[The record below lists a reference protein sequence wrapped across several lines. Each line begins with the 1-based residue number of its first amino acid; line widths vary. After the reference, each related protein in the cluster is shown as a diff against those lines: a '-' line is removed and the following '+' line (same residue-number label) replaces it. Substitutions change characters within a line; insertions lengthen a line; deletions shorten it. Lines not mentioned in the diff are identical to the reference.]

1 MNKKNLKNLELIK
14 KINKDF
20 LINQK
25 SDIFI
30 CLILLL
36 IVSLTTA
43 IYPFLIQKVFDNF
56 TENKYS
62 WFFLPTIIAL
72 VASIRGIAMF
82 FQIKQVSKVTLK
94 VSIDIQKKLSN
105 HLLFSDLDMI
115 KKISSGN
122 HISRIMN
129 DVNLIR
135 DSVERSL
142 NNLIRDLITII
153 FLIVYLIWL
162 DWVLAVVVLSI
173 YPLALKPIISIG
185 KKQRFYALSLQE
197 KMESLTSF
205 LSEIFRNISMI
216 KSYSL
221 EKLEK
226 NRINKSLDSLF
237 LSLFDIVKGRAK
249 ILPLLEVLGGI
260 AAAFVILIASYRINS
275 GFMTIGSVI
284 GFVTALLMLAQPA
297 RALGTFNT
305 ILQEGLSALQRIY
318 KQLNEMPK
326 IERISNVKKE
336 LKIPNNPT
344 IEFKDVSFFYEKNKI
359 ILDKISF
366 KTKKSKMH
374 IIGTSGSGKSTIFSL
389 ISRFIDPKKGNIF
402 INDVNIKDVSLF
414 SLRQNISLVSQETM
428 IYNDTFHNNI
438 SLGKLNATK
447 PEVIEAAKKVGVHG
461 FISQLDGS
469 YEFQVK
475 ERGGVLSSGQ
485 RQLISFLRAYICK
498 PDLLIL
504 DEATSS
510 VDSGAEELIQKATK
524 VITKDRTSIIIAHR
538 LSTIKNADRI
548 LVIDRGKII
557 EEGNHNTLIQKKGHY
572 FDLYENQFLK
582 EESILPS

>member
-1 MNKKNLKNLELIK
+1 MNKKKLNNFELIK
-14 KINKDF
+14 KIIEDF
-20 LINQK
+20 LIAQK

-36 IVSLTTA
+36 IVSLTTS

-72 VASIRGIAMF
+72 VASLRGLAMF

-94 VSIDIQKKLSN
+94 VSIEIQKKLSN
-105 HLLFSDLDMI
+105 HLLFSDLNVI

-135 DSVERSL
+135 DSIERSL

-153 FLIVYLIWL
+153 ILIVYLIWL
-162 DWVLAVVVLSI
+162 DWILAIVVLSI
-173 YPLALKPIISIG
+173 YPLALKPIITIG
-185 KKQRFYALSLQE
+185 KKQRFFALSLQK

-205 LSEIFRNISMI
+205 LSEVFRNISMI

-237 LSLFDIVKGRAK
+237 LSLFDLVKGRAK
-249 ILPLLEVLGGI
+249 VLPLLEVLGGI

-305 ILQEGLSALQRIY
+305 ILQEGFSALQRIY
-318 KQLNEMPK
+318 DQLNVEPK
-326 IERISNVKKE
+326 IEKIINAKKNLNISKK
-336 LKIPNNPT
+336 PT

-359 ILDKISF
+359 ILDKICF
-366 KTKKSKMH
+366 KTNKSKIH
-374 IIGTSGSGKSTIFSL
+374 IIGTSGSGKSTIFNL
-389 ISRFIDPKKGNIF
+389 ISRFIDPKKGSIH
-402 INDVNIKDVSLF
+402 INDVNIQEVSLS

-428 IYNDTFHNNI
+428 IYNDTFYNNI

-447 PEVIEAAKKVGVHG
+447 PEIIKAAKLANIHD
-461 FISQLDGS
+461 FIMSQEKGYDTVIGEAGS
-469 YEFQVK
+469 NLS
-475 ERGGVLSSGQ
+475 GGQKQ
-485 RQLISFLRAYICK
+485 RISIARAFLKNSKI
-498 PDLLIL
+498 LLL
-504 DEATSS
+504 DEVTSAL
-510 VDSGAEELIQKATK
+510 DSKTSKNILKSINHLSKNKTCLYISHDDYEIDKNSQKLIISNSK
-524 VITKDRTSIIIAHR
+524 
-538 LSTIKNADRI
+538 IK
-548 LVIDRGKII
+548 
-557 EEGNHNTLIQKKGHY
+557 
-572 FDLYENQFLK
+572 
-582 EESILPS
+582 

>member
-56 TENKYS
+56 TENKFS

-249 ILPLLEVLGGI
+249 VLPLLEVLGGI

-374 IIGTSGSGKSTIFSL
+374 IIGESGTGKSTIFNL

-447 PEVIEAAKKVGVHG
+447 REIIKAAKLANIHD
-461 FISQLDGS
+461 FIISQENGYDTVIGEAGS
-469 YEFQVK
+469 NLS
-475 ERGGVLSSGQ
+475 GGQKQ
-485 RQLISFLRAYICK
+485 RISIARAFLKNSKI
-498 PDLLIL
+498 LLL
-504 DEATSS
+504 DEVTSAL
-510 VDSGAEELIQKATK
+510 DSKTSKNILKSINQLSKNKTCIYISHDDYEINKNSQKLIISNSK
-524 VITKDRTSIIIAHR
+524 
-538 LSTIKNADRI
+538 IK
-548 LVIDRGKII
+548 
-557 EEGNHNTLIQKKGHY
+557 
-572 FDLYENQFLK
+572 
-582 EESILPS
+582 

>member
-249 ILPLLEVLGGI
+249 VLPLLEVLGGI

-374 IIGTSGSGKSTIFSL
+374 IIGESGTGKSTIFNL

-438 SLGKLNATK
+438 SLGKLNATTR
-447 PEVIEAAKKVGVHG
+447 EVIKAAKLANIHD
-461 FISQLDGS
+461 FIISQENGYDTVIGEGGS
-469 YEFQVK
+469 NLS
-475 ERGGVLSSGQ
+475 GGQKQ
-485 RQLISFLRAYICK
+485 RISIARAFLKNSKI
-498 PDLLIL
+498 LLL
-504 DEATSS
+504 DEVTSAL
-510 VDSGAEELIQKATK
+510 DSKTSKNILKSINQLSKNKTCIYISHDDYEINKNSQKLIISNSK
-524 VITKDRTSIIIAHR
+524 
-538 LSTIKNADRI
+538 IK
-548 LVIDRGKII
+548 
-557 EEGNHNTLIQKKGHY
+557 
-572 FDLYENQFLK
+572 
-582 EESILPS
+582 

>member
-20 LINQK
+20 LIYQK
-25 SDIFI
+25 FNIFI

-249 ILPLLEVLGGI
+249 VLPLLEVLGGI

-366 KTKKSKMH
+366 KTKKTKMH
-374 IIGTSGSGKSTIFSL
+374 IIGTSGSGKSTIFNL
-389 ISRFIDPKKGNIF
+389 ISRFIDPNKGNIF
-402 INDVNIKDVSLF
+402 INDENIKDVSLF

-447 PEVIEAAKKVGVHG
+447 REIIKAAKLANIHD
-461 FISQLDGS
+461 FIISQEKGYDTVIGEAGS
-469 YEFQVK
+469 NLS
-475 ERGGVLSSGQ
+475 GGQKQ
-485 RQLISFLRAYICK
+485 RISIARAFLKNSKI
-498 PDLLIL
+498 LLL
-504 DEATSS
+504 DEVTSAL
-510 VDSGAEELIQKATK
+510 DSKTSKNILKSINQLSKNKTCIYISHDDYEINKNSQKLIISNSK
-524 VITKDRTSIIIAHR
+524 
-538 LSTIKNADRI
+538 IK
-548 LVIDRGKII
+548 
-557 EEGNHNTLIQKKGHY
+557 
-572 FDLYENQFLK
+572 
-582 EESILPS
+582 

>member
-142 NNLIRDLITII
+142 NNIIRDLITII

-162 DWVLAVVVLSI
+162 DWFLAVVVLSI

-205 LSEIFRNISMI
+205 LSEVFRNISMI

-221 EKLEK
+221 ERLEK
-226 NRINKSLDSLF
+226 KRINKSLDSLF
-237 LSLFDIVKGRAK
+237 LSLFNIVKGRAK
-249 ILPLLEVLGGI
+249 VLPLLEVLGGI

-326 IERISNVKKE
+326 IERISDVKKE

-447 PEVIEAAKKVGVHG
+447 PEIIEAAKLANIHN
-461 FISQLDGS
+461 FIISQKNGYDTVIGEAGS
-469 YEFQVK
+469 NLS
-475 ERGGVLSSGQ
+475 GGQKQ
-485 RQLISFLRAYICK
+485 RISIARAFLKNSKI
-498 PDLLIL
+498 LLL
-504 DEATSS
+504 DEVTSAL
-510 VDSGAEELIQKATK
+510 DSKTSKNILKSINQLSKNKTCIYISHDDYEISKNSQK
-524 VITKDRTSIIIAHR
+524 
-538 LSTIKNADRI
+538 L
-548 LVIDRGKII
+548 KISNSKI
-557 EEGNHNTLIQKKGHY
+557 N
-572 FDLYENQFLK
+572 
-582 EESILPS
+582 

>member
-62 WFFLPTIIAL
+62 WFFLPIIIAL

-105 HLLFSDLDMI
+105 HLLFSDLDVI

-249 ILPLLEVLGGI
+249 VLPLLEVLGGI

-374 IIGTSGSGKSTIFSL
+374 IIGTSGSGKSTIFNL

-447 PEVIEAAKKVGVHG
+447 PEIIEAAKLANIHN
-461 FISQLDGS
+461 FIISQKNGYDTVIGEAGS
-469 YEFQVK
+469 NLS
-475 ERGGVLSSGQ
+475 GGQKQ
-485 RQLISFLRAYICK
+485 RISIARAFLKNSKI
-498 PDLLIL
+498 LLL
-504 DEATSS
+504 DEVTSAL
-510 VDSGAEELIQKATK
+510 DSKTSKNILKSINQLSKNKTCIYISHDDYEINKNSQKLIISNSK
-524 VITKDRTSIIIAHR
+524 
-538 LSTIKNADRI
+538 IK
-548 LVIDRGKII
+548 
-557 EEGNHNTLIQKKGHY
+557 
-572 FDLYENQFLK
+572 
-582 EESILPS
+582 

>member
-25 SDIFI
+25 PDIFI

-62 WFFLPTIIAL
+62 WFFLPIIIAL

-249 ILPLLEVLGGI
+249 VLPLLEVLGGI

-326 IERISNVKKE
+326 IERISNVKKV

-374 IIGTSGSGKSTIFSL
+374 IIGESGSGKSTIFNL

-447 PEVIEAAKKVGVHG
+447 REIIKAAKLANIHD
-461 FISQLDGS
+461 FIISQENGYDTVIGEAGS
-469 YEFQVK
+469 NLS
-475 ERGGVLSSGQ
+475 GGQKQ
-485 RQLISFLRAYICK
+485 RISIARAFLKNSKI
-498 PDLLIL
+498 LLL
-504 DEATSS
+504 DEVTSAL
-510 VDSGAEELIQKATK
+510 DSKTSKNILKSINQLSKNKTCIYISHDDYEINKNSQKLIISNSK
-524 VITKDRTSIIIAHR
+524 
-538 LSTIKNADRI
+538 IK
-548 LVIDRGKII
+548 
-557 EEGNHNTLIQKKGHY
+557 
-572 FDLYENQFLK
+572 
-582 EESILPS
+582 

>member
-72 VASIRGIAMF
+72 VASIRGLAMF

-122 HISRIMN
+122 HVSRIMN

-249 ILPLLEVLGGI
+249 VLPLLEVLGGI

-374 IIGTSGSGKSTIFSL
+374 IIGESGSGKSTIFNL

-447 PEVIEAAKKVGVHG
+447 REIIKAAKLANIHD
-461 FISQLDGS
+461 FIISQENGYDTVIGEAGS
-469 YEFQVK
+469 NLS
-475 ERGGVLSSGQ
+475 GGQKQ
-485 RQLISFLRAYICK
+485 RISIARAFLKNSKI
-498 PDLLIL
+498 LLL
-504 DEATSS
+504 DEVTSAL
-510 VDSGAEELIQKATK
+510 DSKTSKNILKSINQLSKNKTCIYISHDDYEINKNSQKLIISNSK
-524 VITKDRTSIIIAHR
+524 
-538 LSTIKNADRI
+538 IK
-548 LVIDRGKII
+548 
-557 EEGNHNTLIQKKGHY
+557 
-572 FDLYENQFLK
+572 
-582 EESILPS
+582 

>member
-72 VASIRGIAMF
+72 VASIRGVAMF

-249 ILPLLEVLGGI
+249 VLPLLEVLGGI

-359 ILDKISF
+359 VLDKISF
-366 KTKKSKMH
+366 KTKKSKIH
-374 IIGTSGSGKSTIFSL
+374 IIGESGSGKSTIFNL

-402 INDVNIKDVSLF
+402 INDENIKDVSLF

-447 PEVIEAAKKVGVHG
+447 PEIIEAAKLANIHN
-461 FISQLDGS
+461 FIISQKNGYDTVIGEAGS
-469 YEFQVK
+469 NLS
-475 ERGGVLSSGQ
+475 GGQKQ
-485 RQLISFLRAYICK
+485 RISIARAFLKNSKI
-498 PDLLIL
+498 LLL
-504 DEATSS
+504 DEVTSAL
-510 VDSGAEELIQKATK
+510 DSKTSKNILKSINQLSKNKTCIYISHDDYEINKNSQKLIISNSK
-524 VITKDRTSIIIAHR
+524 
-538 LSTIKNADRI
+538 IK
-548 LVIDRGKII
+548 
-557 EEGNHNTLIQKKGHY
+557 
-572 FDLYENQFLK
+572 
-582 EESILPS
+582 

>member
-105 HLLFSDLDMI
+105 HLLFSDLDVI

-249 ILPLLEVLGGI
+249 VLPLLEVLGGI

-374 IIGTSGSGKSTIFSL
+374 IIGESGTGKSTIFNL

-447 PEVIEAAKKVGVHG
+447 TEIIKAAKLANIHD
-461 FISQLDGS
+461 FIISQENGYDTVIGEAGS
-469 YEFQVK
+469 NLS
-475 ERGGVLSSGQ
+475 GGQKQ
-485 RQLISFLRAYICK
+485 RISIARAFLKNSKI
-498 PDLLIL
+498 LLL
-504 DEATSS
+504 DEVTSAL
-510 VDSGAEELIQKATK
+510 DSKTSKNILKSINQLSKNKTCIYISHDDYEINKNSQKLIISNSK
-524 VITKDRTSIIIAHR
+524 
-538 LSTIKNADRI
+538 IK
-548 LVIDRGKII
+548 
-557 EEGNHNTLIQKKGHY
+557 
-572 FDLYENQFLK
+572 
-582 EESILPS
+582 

>member
-56 TENKYS
+56 TENEYS

-105 HLLFSDLDMI
+105 HLLFSDLNMI

-249 ILPLLEVLGGI
+249 VLPLLEVLGGI

-374 IIGTSGSGKSTIFSL
+374 IIGESGTGKSTIFNL

-447 PEVIEAAKKVGVHG
+447 REVIKAAKLANIHD
-461 FISQLDGS
+461 FIISQENGYDTVIGEAGS
-469 YEFQVK
+469 NLS
-475 ERGGVLSSGQ
+475 GGQKQ
-485 RQLISFLRAYICK
+485 RISIARAFLKNSKI
-498 PDLLIL
+498 LLL
-504 DEATSS
+504 DEVTSAL
-510 VDSGAEELIQKATK
+510 DSKTSKNILKSINQLSKNKTCIYISHDDYEINKSSQKLIISNSK
-524 VITKDRTSIIIAHR
+524 
-538 LSTIKNADRI
+538 IK
-548 LVIDRGKII
+548 
-557 EEGNHNTLIQKKGHY
+557 
-572 FDLYENQFLK
+572 
-582 EESILPS
+582 

>member
-249 ILPLLEVLGGI
+249 VLPLLEVLGGI

-374 IIGTSGSGKSTIFSL
+374 IIGTSGSGKSTILNL
-389 ISRFIDPKKGNIF
+389 IIRFIDPKKGNIF

-447 PEVIEAAKKVGVHG
+447 REIIKAAKLANIHD
-461 FISQLDGS
+461 FIISQENGYDTVIGEAGS
-469 YEFQVK
+469 NLS
-475 ERGGVLSSGQ
+475 GGQKQ
-485 RQLISFLRAYICK
+485 RISIARAFLKNSKI
-498 PDLLIL
+498 LLL
-504 DEATSS
+504 DEVTSAL
-510 VDSGAEELIQKATK
+510 DSKTSKNILKSINQLSKNKTCIYISHEDNEINKNSQKLIISNSK
-524 VITKDRTSIIIAHR
+524 
-538 LSTIKNADRI
+538 IK
-548 LVIDRGKII
+548 
-557 EEGNHNTLIQKKGHY
+557 
-572 FDLYENQFLK
+572 
-582 EESILPS
+582 

>member
-72 VASIRGIAMF
+72 VASIRGVAMF

-249 ILPLLEVLGGI
+249 VLPLLEVLGGI

-374 IIGTSGSGKSTIFSL
+374 IIGESGSGKSTIFNL
-389 ISRFIDPKKGNIF
+389 ISRFIDPRKGNIY
-402 INDVNIKDVSLF
+402 INDMNIKDVSLF

-447 PEVIEAAKKVGVHG
+447 REIIKAAKLANIHD
-461 FISQLDGS
+461 FIISQEKGYDTVIGEAGS
-469 YEFQVK
+469 NLS
-475 ERGGVLSSGQ
+475 GGQKQ
-485 RQLISFLRAYICK
+485 RISIARAFLKNSKI
-498 PDLLIL
+498 LLL
-504 DEATSS
+504 DEVTSAL
-510 VDSGAEELIQKATK
+510 DSKTSKNILKSINQLSKNKTCIYISHDDYEINKNSQKLIISNSK
-524 VITKDRTSIIIAHR
+524 
-538 LSTIKNADRI
+538 IK
-548 LVIDRGKII
+548 
-557 EEGNHNTLIQKKGHY
+557 
-572 FDLYENQFLK
+572 
-582 EESILPS
+582 

>member
-36 IVSLTTA
+36 IVSVTTA

-249 ILPLLEVLGGI
+249 VLPLLEVLGGI

-374 IIGTSGSGKSTIFSL
+374 IIGESGTGKSTIFNL

-438 SLGKLNATK
+438 SLGKLSATK
-447 PEVIEAAKKVGVHG
+447 REIIKAAKLANIHD
-461 FISQLDGS
+461 FIINQENGYDTVIGEAGS
-469 YEFQVK
+469 NLS
-475 ERGGVLSSGQ
+475 GGQKQ
-485 RQLISFLRAYICK
+485 RISIARAFLKNSKI
-498 PDLLIL
+498 LLL
-504 DEATSS
+504 DEVTSAL
-510 VDSGAEELIQKATK
+510 DSKTSKNILKSINQLSKNKTCIYISHDDYEINKNSQKLIISDSK
-524 VITKDRTSIIIAHR
+524 
-538 LSTIKNADRI
+538 IK
-548 LVIDRGKII
+548 
-557 EEGNHNTLIQKKGHY
+557 
-572 FDLYENQFLK
+572 
-582 EESILPS
+582 

>member
-249 ILPLLEVLGGI
+249 VLPLLEVLGGI

-374 IIGTSGSGKSTIFSL
+374 IIGESGTGKSTIFNL

-447 PEVIEAAKKVGVHG
+447 REIIKAAKLANIHD
-461 FISQLDGS
+461 FIISQENGYDTVIGEAGSNLSGGQKQRISIARAFLKNSKILLLDEVTS
-469 YEFQVK
+469 ALDSKTSKNILKSINQLSKNKTCIYISHDDYEINK
-475 ERGGVLSSGQ
+475 SSQ
-485 RQLISFLRAYICK
+485 QLIISNSK
-498 PDLLIL
+498 
-504 DEATSS
+504 
-510 VDSGAEELIQKATK
+510 
-524 VITKDRTSIIIAHR
+524 
-538 LSTIKNADRI
+538 IK
-548 LVIDRGKII
+548 
-557 EEGNHNTLIQKKGHY
+557 
-572 FDLYENQFLK
+572 
-582 EESILPS
+582 

>member
-226 NRINKSLDSLF
+226 NRMNKSLDSLF

-249 ILPLLEVLGGI
+249 VLPLLEVLGGI

-344 IEFKDVSFFYEKNKI
+344 IEFKNVSFFYEKNKI

-366 KTKKSKMH
+366 KTTKLKIH
-374 IIGTSGSGKSTIFSL
+374 IIGESGSGKSTIFNL

-447 PEVIEAAKKVGVHG
+447 PEIIKAAKLANIHD
-461 FISQLDGS
+461 FIISQENGYDTVIGEAGS
-469 YEFQVK
+469 NLS
-475 ERGGVLSSGQ
+475 GGQKQ
-485 RQLISFLRAYICK
+485 RISIARAFLKNSKI
-498 PDLLIL
+498 LLL
-504 DEATSS
+504 DEVTSAL
-510 VDSGAEELIQKATK
+510 DSKTSKNILKSINQLSKNKTCIYISHNDYEINKNSQKLMISNSK
-524 VITKDRTSIIIAHR
+524 
-538 LSTIKNADRI
+538 IK
-548 LVIDRGKII
+548 
-557 EEGNHNTLIQKKGHY
+557 
-572 FDLYENQFLK
+572 
-582 EESILPS
+582 

>member
-249 ILPLLEVLGGI
+249 VLPLLEVLGGI

-374 IIGTSGSGKSTIFSL
+374 IIGESGSGKSTIFNL

-447 PEVIEAAKKVGVHG
+447 PEIIKAAKLANIHD
-461 FISQLDGS
+461 FIISQENGYDTVIGEAGS
-469 YEFQVK
+469 NLS
-475 ERGGVLSSGQ
+475 GGQKQ
-485 RQLISFLRAYICK
+485 RISIARAFLKNSKI
-498 PDLLIL
+498 LLL
-504 DEATSS
+504 DEVTSS
-510 VDSGAEELIQKATK
+510 LDSKTSKNILKSINQLSKNKTCIYISHDDYEINKNSQKLIISNSK
-524 VITKDRTSIIIAHR
+524 
-538 LSTIKNADRI
+538 IK
-548 LVIDRGKII
+548 
-557 EEGNHNTLIQKKGHY
+557 
-572 FDLYENQFLK
+572 
-582 EESILPS
+582 

>member
-72 VASIRGIAMF
+72 VASIRGVAMF

-249 ILPLLEVLGGI
+249 VLPLLEVLGGI

-374 IIGTSGSGKSTIFSL
+374 IIGESGTGKSTIFNL

-447 PEVIEAAKKVGVHG
+447 PEIIKAAKLANIHD
-461 FISQLDGS
+461 FIISQENGYDTVIGEAGS
-469 YEFQVK
+469 NLS
-475 ERGGVLSSGQ
+475 GGQKQ
-485 RQLISFLRAYICK
+485 RISIARAFLKNSKI
-498 PDLLIL
+498 LLL
-504 DEATSS
+504 DEVTSAL
-510 VDSGAEELIQKATK
+510 DSKTSKNILKSINQLSKNKTCIYISHDDYEINKNSQKLIISNSK
-524 VITKDRTSIIIAHR
+524 
-538 LSTIKNADRI
+538 IK
-548 LVIDRGKII
+548 
-557 EEGNHNTLIQKKGHY
+557 
-572 FDLYENQFLK
+572 
-582 EESILPS
+582 

>member
-249 ILPLLEVLGGI
+249 VLPLLEVLGGI

-374 IIGTSGSGKSTIFSL
+374 IIGESGTGKSTIFNL

-402 INDVNIKDVSLF
+402 INDENIKDVSLF

-447 PEVIEAAKKVGVHG
+447 CEIIKAAKLANIHD
-461 FISQLDGS
+461 FIISQENGYDTVIGEAGS
-469 YEFQVK
+469 NLS
-475 ERGGVLSSGQ
+475 GGQKQ
-485 RQLISFLRAYICK
+485 RISIARAFLKNSKI
-498 PDLLIL
+498 LLL
-504 DEATSS
+504 DEVTSAL
-510 VDSGAEELIQKATK
+510 DSKTSKNILKSINQLSKNKTCIYISHDDYEINKNSQKLIISNSK
-524 VITKDRTSIIIAHR
+524 
-538 LSTIKNADRI
+538 IK
-548 LVIDRGKII
+548 
-557 EEGNHNTLIQKKGHY
+557 
-572 FDLYENQFLK
+572 
-582 EESILPS
+582 

>member
-1 MNKKNLKNLELIK
+1 MNKKNLKNFELIK
-14 KINKDF
+14 KIHKDF
-20 LINQK
+20 FINQK

-249 ILPLLEVLGGI
+249 VLPLLEVLGGI

-374 IIGTSGSGKSTIFSL
+374 IIGESGSGKSTIFNL

-447 PEVIEAAKKVGVHG
+447 REIIKAAKLANIHD
-461 FISQLDGS
+461 FIISQENGYDTVIGEAGS
-469 YEFQVK
+469 NLS
-475 ERGGVLSSGQ
+475 GGQKQ
-485 RQLISFLRAYICK
+485 RISIARAFLKNSKI
-498 PDLLIL
+498 LLL
-504 DEATSS
+504 DEVTSAL
-510 VDSGAEELIQKATK
+510 DSKTSKNILKSINQLSKNKTCIYISHDDYEINKNSQKLIISNSK
-524 VITKDRTSIIIAHR
+524 
-538 LSTIKNADRI
+538 IK
-548 LVIDRGKII
+548 
-557 EEGNHNTLIQKKGHY
+557 
-572 FDLYENQFLK
+572 
-582 EESILPS
+582 

>member
-72 VASIRGIAMF
+72 VASVRGIAMF

-249 ILPLLEVLGGI
+249 VLPLLEVLGGI

-336 LKIPNNPT
+336 LIIPNNPT

-374 IIGTSGSGKSTIFSL
+374 IIGESGTGKSTIFNL

-447 PEVIEAAKKVGVHG
+447 REIIKAAILANIHD
-461 FISQLDGS
+461 FIISQDNGYDTVIGEAGS
-469 YEFQVK
+469 NLS
-475 ERGGVLSSGQ
+475 GGQKQ
-485 RQLISFLRAYICK
+485 RISIARAFLKNSKI
-498 PDLLIL
+498 LLL
-504 DEATSS
+504 DEVTSAL
-510 VDSGAEELIQKATK
+510 DSKTSKNILKSINQLSKNKTCIYISHDDYEINKSSQKLIISNSK
-524 VITKDRTSIIIAHR
+524 
-538 LSTIKNADRI
+538 IK
-548 LVIDRGKII
+548 
-557 EEGNHNTLIQKKGHY
+557 
-572 FDLYENQFLK
+572 
-582 EESILPS
+582 

>member
-105 HLLFSDLDMI
+105 HLLFSDLDVI

-249 ILPLLEVLGGI
+249 VLPLLEVLGGI

-374 IIGTSGSGKSTIFSL
+374 IIGESGTGKSTIFNL

-447 PEVIEAAKKVGVHG
+447 REVIKAAKLANIHD
-461 FISQLDGS
+461 FIISQENGYDTVIGEAGS
-469 YEFQVK
+469 NLS
-475 ERGGVLSSGQ
+475 GGQKQ
-485 RQLISFLRAYICK
+485 RISIARAFLKNSKI
-498 PDLLIL
+498 LLL
-504 DEATSS
+504 DEVTSAL
-510 VDSGAEELIQKATK
+510 DSKTSKNILKSINQLSKNKTCIYISHDDYEINKSSQKLIISNSK
-524 VITKDRTSIIIAHR
+524 
-538 LSTIKNADRI
+538 IK
-548 LVIDRGKII
+548 
-557 EEGNHNTLIQKKGHY
+557 
-572 FDLYENQFLK
+572 
-582 EESILPS
+582 

>member
-249 ILPLLEVLGGI
+249 VLPLLEVLGGI

-374 IIGTSGSGKSTIFSL
+374 IIGESGTGKSTIFNL

-447 PEVIEAAKKVGVHG
+447 REIIKAAKLANIHD
-461 FISQLDGS
+461 FIISQENGYDTVIGEAGS
-469 YEFQVK
+469 NLS
-475 ERGGVLSSGQ
+475 GGQKQ
-485 RQLISFLRAYICK
+485 RISIARAFLKNSKI
-498 PDLLIL
+498 LLL
-504 DEATSS
+504 DEVTSAL
-510 VDSGAEELIQKATK
+510 DSKTSKNILKSINQLSKNKTCIYISHDDYEINKNSQK
-524 VITKDRTSIIIAHR
+524 
-538 LSTIKNADRI
+538 LTISNS
-548 LVIDRGKII
+548 KI
-557 EEGNHNTLIQKKGHY
+557 K
-572 FDLYENQFLK
+572 
-582 EESILPS
+582 

>member
-249 ILPLLEVLGGI
+249 VLPLLEVLGGI

-326 IERISNVKKE
+326 IERISNIKKE

-447 PEVIEAAKKVGVHG
+447 PEVIEAAKLANIHD
-461 FISQLDGS
+461 FIISQKNGYDTVIGEAGS
-469 YEFQVK
+469 NLS
-475 ERGGVLSSGQ
+475 GGQKQ
-485 RQLISFLRAYICK
+485 RISIARAFLKNSKI
-498 PDLLIL
+498 LLL
-504 DEATSS
+504 DEVTSAL
-510 VDSGAEELIQKATK
+510 DSKTSKNILKSINQLSKNKTCIYISHDDYEINKNSQKLIISNSK
-524 VITKDRTSIIIAHR
+524 
-538 LSTIKNADRI
+538 IK
-548 LVIDRGKII
+548 
-557 EEGNHNTLIQKKGHY
+557 
-572 FDLYENQFLK
+572 
-582 EESILPS
+582 

>member
-249 ILPLLEVLGGI
+249 VLPLLEVLGGI

-374 IIGTSGSGKSTIFSL
+374 IIGESGSGKSTIFNL

-447 PEVIEAAKKVGVHG
+447 REIIKAAKLANIHD
-461 FISQLDGS
+461 FIISQENGYDTVISEAGS
-469 YEFQVK
+469 NLS
-475 ERGGVLSSGQ
+475 GGQKQ
-485 RQLISFLRAYICK
+485 RISIARAFLKNSKI
-498 PDLLIL
+498 LLL
-504 DEATSS
+504 DEVTSAL
-510 VDSGAEELIQKATK
+510 DSKTSKNILKSINQLSKNKTCIYISHDDYEINKNSQKLMINNSK
-524 VITKDRTSIIIAHR
+524 
-538 LSTIKNADRI
+538 IK
-548 LVIDRGKII
+548 
-557 EEGNHNTLIQKKGHY
+557 
-572 FDLYENQFLK
+572 
-582 EESILPS
+582 

>member
-20 LINQK
+20 LINQN

-94 VSIDIQKKLSN
+94 VGIDIQKKLSN

-249 ILPLLEVLGGI
+249 VLPLLEVLGGI

-374 IIGTSGSGKSTIFSL
+374 IIGESGTGKSTIFNL

-447 PEVIEAAKKVGVHG
+447 PEIIKAAKLANIHD
-461 FISQLDGS
+461 FIISQENGYDTVIGEAGS
-469 YEFQVK
+469 NLS
-475 ERGGVLSSGQ
+475 GGQKQ
-485 RQLISFLRAYICK
+485 RISIARAFLKNSKI
-498 PDLLIL
+498 LLL
-504 DEATSS
+504 DEVTSAL
-510 VDSGAEELIQKATK
+510 DSKTSKNILKSINQLSKNKTCIYISHDDYEINKNSQKLIISNSK
-524 VITKDRTSIIIAHR
+524 
-538 LSTIKNADRI
+538 IK
-548 LVIDRGKII
+548 
-557 EEGNHNTLIQKKGHY
+557 
-572 FDLYENQFLK
+572 
-582 EESILPS
+582 

>member
-249 ILPLLEVLGGI
+249 VLPLLEVLGGI

-374 IIGTSGSGKSTIFSL
+374 IIGESGSGKSTIFNL

-447 PEVIEAAKKVGVHG
+447 REIIKAAKLANIHD
-461 FISQLDGS
+461 FIISQENGYDTVIGEAGS
-469 YEFQVK
+469 NLS
-475 ERGGVLSSGQ
+475 GGQKQ
-485 RQLISFLRAYICK
+485 RISIARAFLKNSKI
-498 PDLLIL
+498 LLL
-504 DEATSS
+504 DEVTSAL
-510 VDSGAEELIQKATK
+510 DSKTSKNILKSINQLSKNKTCIYISHDDYEINKNSRGSNFAESEINNNRTDTK
-524 VITKDRTSIIIAHR
+524 SY
-538 LSTIKNADRI
+538 
-548 LVIDRGKII
+548 GKLLQ
-557 EEGNHNTLIQKKGHY
+557 NK
-572 FDLYENQFLK
+572 
-582 EESILPS
+582 S

>member
-36 IVSLTTA
+36 LVSLTTA

-249 ILPLLEVLGGI
+249 VLPLLEVLGGI

-374 IIGTSGSGKSTIFSL
+374 IIGTSGSGKSTIFNL

-447 PEVIEAAKKVGVHG
+447 REIIKAAKLANIHD
-461 FISQLDGS
+461 FIISQENGYDTVIGEAGS
-469 YEFQVK
+469 NLS
-475 ERGGVLSSGQ
+475 GGQKQ
-485 RQLISFLRAYICK
+485 RISIARAFLKNSKI
-498 PDLLIL
+498 LLL
-504 DEATSS
+504 DEVTSAL
-510 VDSGAEELIQKATK
+510 DSKTSKNILKSINQLSKNKTCIYISHDDYEINKNSQKLIISNSK
-524 VITKDRTSIIIAHR
+524 
-538 LSTIKNADRI
+538 IK
-548 LVIDRGKII
+548 
-557 EEGNHNTLIQKKGHY
+557 
-572 FDLYENQFLK
+572 
-582 EESILPS
+582 

>member
-72 VASIRGIAMF
+72 VASIRGVAMF

-249 ILPLLEVLGGI
+249 VLPLLEVLGGI

-374 IIGTSGSGKSTIFSL
+374 IIGESGTGKSTIFNL

-447 PEVIEAAKKVGVHG
+447 REIIKAAKLANIHD
-461 FISQLDGS
+461 FIISQENGYDTVIGEAGS
-469 YEFQVK
+469 NLS
-475 ERGGVLSSGQ
+475 GGQKQ
-485 RQLISFLRAYICK
+485 RISIARAFLKNSKI
-498 PDLLIL
+498 LLL
-504 DEATSS
+504 DEVTSAL
-510 VDSGAEELIQKATK
+510 DSKTSKNILKSINQLSKNKTCIYISHDDYEINKNSQKLIISNTK
-524 VITKDRTSIIIAHR
+524 
-538 LSTIKNADRI
+538 IK
-548 LVIDRGKII
+548 
-557 EEGNHNTLIQKKGHY
+557 
-572 FDLYENQFLK
+572 
-582 EESILPS
+582 

>member
-153 FLIVYLIWL
+153 FLIAYLIWL

-249 ILPLLEVLGGI
+249 VLPLLEVLGGI

-374 IIGTSGSGKSTIFSL
+374 IIGESGSGKSTIFNL

-447 PEVIEAAKKVGVHG
+447 PEIIEAAKLANIHN
-461 FISQLDGS
+461 FIISQKNGYDTVIGEAGS
-469 YEFQVK
+469 NLS
-475 ERGGVLSSGQ
+475 GGQKQ
-485 RQLISFLRAYICK
+485 RISIARAFLKNSKI
-498 PDLLIL
+498 LLL
-504 DEATSS
+504 DEVTSALDFKTS
-510 VDSGAEELIQKATK
+510 KNILKSINQLSKNKTCIYISHDDYEINKNSQKLIISNSK
-524 VITKDRTSIIIAHR
+524 
-538 LSTIKNADRI
+538 IK
-548 LVIDRGKII
+548 
-557 EEGNHNTLIQKKGHY
+557 
-572 FDLYENQFLK
+572 
-582 EESILPS
+582 

>member
-72 VASIRGIAMF
+72 VASIRGMAMF

-249 ILPLLEVLGGI
+249 VLPLLEVLGGI

-374 IIGTSGSGKSTIFSL
+374 IIGESGSGKSTIFNL

-447 PEVIEAAKKVGVHG
+447 REIIKAAKLANIHD
-461 FISQLDGS
+461 FIISQENGYDTVIGEAGS
-469 YEFQVK
+469 NLS
-475 ERGGVLSSGQ
+475 GGQKQ
-485 RQLISFLRAYICK
+485 RISIARAFLKNSKI
-498 PDLLIL
+498 LLL
-504 DEATSS
+504 DEVTSAL
-510 VDSGAEELIQKATK
+510 DSKTSKNILKSINQLSKNKTCIYISHDDYEINKNSQKLIISNSK
-524 VITKDRTSIIIAHR
+524 
-538 LSTIKNADRI
+538 IK
-548 LVIDRGKII
+548 
-557 EEGNHNTLIQKKGHY
+557 
-572 FDLYENQFLK
+572 
-582 EESILPS
+582 

>member
-249 ILPLLEVLGGI
+249 VLPLLEVLGGI

-374 IIGTSGSGKSTIFSL
+374 IIGESGSGKSTIFNL

-447 PEVIEAAKKVGVHG
+447 REIIKAAKLANIHD
-461 FISQLDGS
+461 FIISQENGYDTVIGEAGS
-469 YEFQVK
+469 NLS
-475 ERGGVLSSGQ
+475 GGQKQ
-485 RQLISFLRAYICK
+485 RISIARAFLKNSKI
-498 PDLLIL
+498 LLL
-504 DEATSS
+504 DEVTSAL
-510 VDSGAEELIQKATK
+510 DSKTSKNILKSINQLSKNKTCIYISHDDNEINKNSQKLIISNSK
-524 VITKDRTSIIIAHR
+524 
-538 LSTIKNADRI
+538 IK
-548 LVIDRGKII
+548 
-557 EEGNHNTLIQKKGHY
+557 
-572 FDLYENQFLK
+572 
-582 EESILPS
+582 

>member
-249 ILPLLEVLGGI
+249 VLPLLEVLGGI

-374 IIGTSGSGKSTIFSL
+374 IIGESGSGKSTIFNL
-389 ISRFIDPKKGNIF
+389 ISRFIDPKKGSIF
-402 INDVNIKDVSLF
+402 INNVNIKDVSLF

-447 PEVIEAAKKVGVHG
+447 REIIKAAKLANIHD
-461 FISQLDGS
+461 FIISQENGYDTVISEAGS
-469 YEFQVK
+469 NLS
-475 ERGGVLSSGQ
+475 GGQKQ
-485 RQLISFLRAYICK
+485 RISIARAFLKNSKI
-498 PDLLIL
+498 LLL
-504 DEATSS
+504 DEVTSAL
-510 VDSGAEELIQKATK
+510 DSKTSKNILKSINQLSKNKTCIYISHDGYEINKKSQKLIISNSK
-524 VITKDRTSIIIAHR
+524 
-538 LSTIKNADRI
+538 IK
-548 LVIDRGKII
+548 
-557 EEGNHNTLIQKKGHY
+557 
-572 FDLYENQFLK
+572 
-582 EESILPS
+582 

>member
-72 VASIRGIAMF
+72 VASIRGVAMF

-249 ILPLLEVLGGI
+249 VLPLLEVLGGI

-374 IIGTSGSGKSTIFSL
+374 IIGESGTGKSTIFNL

-447 PEVIEAAKKVGVHG
+447 REIIKAAKLANIHD
-461 FISQLDGS
+461 FIISQENGYDTVISESGS
-469 YEFQVK
+469 NLS
-475 ERGGVLSSGQ
+475 GGQKQ
-485 RQLISFLRAYICK
+485 RISIARAFLKNSKI
-498 PDLLIL
+498 LLL
-504 DEATSS
+504 DEVTSAL
-510 VDSGAEELIQKATK
+510 DSKTSKNILKSINQLSKNKTCIYISHDDYEINKNSQKLIISNSK
-524 VITKDRTSIIIAHR
+524 
-538 LSTIKNADRI
+538 IK
-548 LVIDRGKII
+548 
-557 EEGNHNTLIQKKGHY
+557 
-572 FDLYENQFLK
+572 
-582 EESILPS
+582 

>member
-249 ILPLLEVLGGI
+249 VLPLLEVLGGI

-374 IIGTSGSGKSTIFSL
+374 IIGTSGSGKSTIFNL
-389 ISRFIDPKKGNIF
+389 ISRFIDPNKGNIF
-402 INDVNIKDVSLF
+402 INDENIKDVSLF

-447 PEVIEAAKKVGVHG
+447 PEIIKAAKLANIHD
-461 FISQLDGS
+461 FIISQENGYDTVISEAGS
-469 YEFQVK
+469 NLS
-475 ERGGVLSSGQ
+475 GGQKQ
-485 RQLISFLRAYICK
+485 RISIARAFLKNSKI
-498 PDLLIL
+498 LLL
-504 DEATSS
+504 DEVTSAL
-510 VDSGAEELIQKATK
+510 DSKTSKNILKSINQLSKNKTCIYISHDDYEINKNSQKLIISYSK
-524 VITKDRTSIIIAHR
+524 
-538 LSTIKNADRI
+538 IK
-548 LVIDRGKII
+548 
-557 EEGNHNTLIQKKGHY
+557 
-572 FDLYENQFLK
+572 
-582 EESILPS
+582 

>member
-25 SDIFI
+25 PDIFI

-249 ILPLLEVLGGI
+249 VLPLLEVLGGI

-374 IIGTSGSGKSTIFSL
+374 IIGESGSGKSTIFNL

-428 IYNDTFHNNI
+428 IYNDTFNNNI

-447 PEVIEAAKKVGVHG
+447 REIIKAAKLANIHD
-461 FISQLDGS
+461 FIISQENGYDTVIGEAGSNLSGGQKQRISIARAFLKNSKILLLDEVTS
-469 YEFQVK
+469 ALDSK
-475 ERGGVLSSGQ
+475 TSKNILKSIN
-485 RQLISFLRAYICK
+485 QLIKNKTCIYISHDDYEINK
-498 PDLLIL
+498 SSQKLII
-504 DEATSS
+504 S
-510 VDSGAEELIQKATK
+510 DSK
-524 VITKDRTSIIIAHR
+524 
-538 LSTIKNADRI
+538 IK
-548 LVIDRGKII
+548 
-557 EEGNHNTLIQKKGHY
+557 
-572 FDLYENQFLK
+572 
-582 EESILPS
+582 

>member
-249 ILPLLEVLGGI
+249 VLPLLEVLGGI

-374 IIGTSGSGKSTIFSL
+374 IIGTSGSGKSTIFNL
-389 ISRFIDPKKGNIF
+389 ISRFIDPNKGNIF
-402 INDVNIKDVSLF
+402 INDENIKDVSLF

-447 PEVIEAAKKVGVHG
+447 REIIKAAKLANIHD
-461 FISQLDGS
+461 FIISQENGYDTVIGEAGS
-469 YEFQVK
+469 NLS
-475 ERGGVLSSGQ
+475 GGQKQ
-485 RQLISFLRAYICK
+485 RISIARAFLKNSKI
-498 PDLLIL
+498 LLL
-504 DEATSS
+504 DEVTSAL
-510 VDSGAEELIQKATK
+510 DSKTSKNILKSINQLSKNKTCIYISHDDYEINKNSQKLIISNSK
-524 VITKDRTSIIIAHR
+524 
-538 LSTIKNADRI
+538 IK
-548 LVIDRGKII
+548 
-557 EEGNHNTLIQKKGHY
+557 
-572 FDLYENQFLK
+572 
-582 EESILPS
+582 